1 MVIESRAI
9 GENDR
14 RVVLLTRQMGKIS
27 AFARNSRRPNSSL
40 LAATGLFCYGTFRL
54 YAGRDSYTLTDAK
67 IDQYFP
73 YFRNHFEQACIASY
87 FMEVLSYITRE
98 NNDEASLLLLAY
110 ASLKALET
118 ERLPMRLVR
127 AAFEI
132 KSVAIEGEFAGLP
145 HPKAYLPAT
154 IRAVEHI
161 VSAPIAGLYT
171 FSLDKEPLEELCALG
186 TKYIRKAYEHQF
198 ASLAVLEAMGL

>member
-1 MVIESRAI
+1 MPGEANYLEVTAMVIESRAI

-73 YFRNHFEQACIASY
+73 YFRNHQPLFRLIRLFPFTVVSY
-87 FMEVLSYITRE
+87 S
-98 NNDEASLLLLAY
+98 
-110 ASLKALET
+110 
-118 ERLPMRLVR
+118 P
-127 AAFEI
+127 
-132 KSVAIEGEFAGLP
+132 EFARRVCEGIP
-145 HPKAYLPAT
+145 
-154 IRAVEHI
+154 
-161 VSAPIAGLYT
+161 
-171 FSLDKEPLEELCALG
+171 
-186 TKYIRKAYEHQF
+186 
-198 ASLAVLEAMGL
+198 MG